1 MKPLILEENLFD
13 EIEKSIESDIRGR
26 IIRAIL
32 EQDDVK
38 YQKSL

>member
-1 MKPLILEENLFD
+1 MKPLILEEGLFD
-13 EIEKSIESDIRGR
+13 EIENSIQGVRGGT
-26 IIRAIL
+26 IRAIL

>member
-1 MKPLILEENLFD
+1 MKPLILEDELFD
-13 EIEKSIESDIRGR
+13 DIEKSIGGGMRSG